1 MGRQIHALRLG
12 RLASRRGW
20 CQDRSSMKSLSGGA
34 FAALVFVA
42 FANPN
47 GFAQTFAPTPHATAT
62 QSAPAQ
68 TAAAQTAQLQELTK
82 KIDEQNAKIDML
94 SQQILKLQLAISNQ
108 RPGVMIGEGAP
119 PASTSSTSTSISAS
133 PEPSAK
139 AGDGNSHIVARG
151 ETLTSIARM
160 HNISVS
166 ELQKFNHIDNPLK
179 LQAGQTLLIPPSP
192 IPSPS
197 SSGE

>member
-1 MGRQIHALRLG
+1 MKSVIANAFTAFVLIT
-12 RLASRRGW
+12 LAS
-20 CQDRSSMKSLSGGA
+20 SS
-34 FAALVFVA
+34 
-42 FANPN
+42 N
-47 GFAQTFAPTPHATAT
+47 FAQTSAPTPKTTVT
-62 QSAPAQ
+62 QPAPP
-68 TAAAQTAQLQELTK
+68 QTAQLQELTK

-94 SQQILKLQLAISNQ
+94 SQQILKLQTQLSNQ
-108 RPGVMIGEGAP
+108 RPGVIIGEGAP
-119 PASTSSTSTSISAS
+119 STSTSAAS
-133 PEPSAK
+133 TSTPAPAEASAK

-166 ELQKFNHIDNPLK
+166 ELQKFNHIDNPLR

-197 SSGE
+197 SSGD

>member
-1 MGRQIHALRLG
+1 MGRQAGALPLAL
-12 RLASRRGW
+12 LASGSAW

-34 FAALVFVA
+34 LAAFVVA
-42 FANPN
+42 LTNPSA
-47 GFAQTFAPTPHATAT
+47 FAQTFAPTPHASAT
-62 QSAPAQ
+62 QPAPAQ
-68 TAAAQTAQLQELTK
+68 TAAAEAAEIQELTK
-82 KIDEQNAKIDML
+82 KIDKQNTKIDML
-94 SQQILKLQLAISNQ
+94 SQQILKLQLAIANQ

-119 PASTSSTSTSISAS
+119 SASTSATSTSTAAS

-139 AGDGNSHIVARG
+139 AGDGNSHTVARG

-160 HNISVS
+160 HNVSVS
-166 ELQKFNHIDNPLK
+166 ELQKFNHIENPLK
-179 LQAGQTLLIPPSP
+179 LMAGQTLLIPPSP

>member
-1 MGRQIHALRLG
+1 
-12 RLASRRGW
+12 
-20 CQDRSSMKSLSGGA
+20 
-34 FAALVFVA
+34 
-42 FANPN
+42 
-47 GFAQTFAPTPHATAT
+47 
-62 QSAPAQ
+62 
-68 TAAAQTAQLQELTK
+68 
-82 KIDEQNAKIDML
+82 ML
-94 SQQILKLQLAISNQ
+94 SQQILKLQSQLSNQ

-119 PASTSSTSTSISAS
+119 PTSTSTASTSTPAAA
-133 PEPSAK
+133 EPSVK

>member
-1 MGRQIHALRLG
+1 
-12 RLASRRGW
+12 
-20 CQDRSSMKSLSGGA
+20 MKSLTGNA
-34 FAALVFVA
+34 FAPFVLIALA
-42 FANPN
+42 SSSSL
-47 GFAQTFAPTPHATAT
+47 AQTFAPTPKTAAT
-62 QSAPAQ
+62 Q
-68 TAAAQTAQLQELTK
+68 TAATQTAQLQELTK

-94 SQQILKLQLAISNQ
+94 SQQILKLQLQLSNQ
-108 RPGVMIGEGAP
+108 RPGVMIGEGA
-119 PASTSSTSTSISAS
+119 ASTSIPPSGTTSTSVAAPAES
-133 PEPSAK
+133 SAK
-139 AGDGNSHIVARG
+139 ASDGNSHIVARG
-151 ETLTSIARM
+151 ETLTSIAKM

>member
-1 MGRQIHALRLG
+1 
-12 RLASRRGW
+12 
-20 CQDRSSMKSLSGGA
+20 MKSLVTN
-34 FAALVFVA
+34 ALTASVLIA
-42 FANPN
+42 LASSN
-47 GFAQTFAPTPHATAT
+47 GFAQTIAPTPHASAT
-62 QSAPAQ
+62 Q
-68 TAAAQTAQLQELTK
+68 AAADQAAQLQELTK
-82 KIDEQNAKIDML
+82 KIEEQNAKIDML
-94 SQQILKLQLAISNQ
+94 SQQILKLQSQLSNQ

-119 PASTSSTSTSISAS
+119 STSTSTSTVSTSTPAAA
-133 PEPSAK
+133 EPSAK

-160 HNISVS
+160 HNVSVG

>member
-1 MGRQIHALRLG
+1 
-12 RLASRRGW
+12 
-20 CQDRSSMKSLSGGA
+20 MKSLVA
-34 FAALVFVA
+34 NALAAAVLIA
-42 FANPN
+42 LASSN
-47 GFAQTFAPTPHATAT
+47 GFAQTSAPTPHTAAT
-62 QSAPAQ
+62 Q
-68 TAAAQTAQLQELTK
+68 AAAGQAAQLQELTK
-82 KIDEQNAKIDML
+82 KIEEQNAKIDML
-94 SQQILKLQLAISNQ
+94 SQQILKLQSQLSNQ

-119 PASTSSTSTSISAS
+119 STSTSSAS
-133 PEPSAK
+133 TSTPAPAEPSVK

-197 SSGE
+197 TSGE

>member
-1 MGRQIHALRLG
+1 
-12 RLASRRGW
+12 
-20 CQDRSSMKSLSGGA
+20 MKSLFGGA
-34 FAALVFVA
+34 FAVLVFVVLA
-42 FANPN
+42 SSNSF
-47 GFAQTFAPTPHATAT
+47 GQTFAPTPHSAAT
-62 QSAPAQ
+62 Q
-68 TAAAQTAQLQELTK
+68 AAATQTAQLQELTK

-94 SQQILKLQLAISNQ
+94 SQQILKLQLQLSIQ
-108 RPGVMIGEGAP
+108 RPGVMIGEGSA
-119 PASTSSTSTSISAS
+119 STSTSTSTPAAAES
-133 PEPSAK
+133 STK
-139 AGDGNSHIVARG
+139 TGDGNSHIVARG
-151 ETLTSIARM
+151 ETLTSIAKM

>member
-1 MGRQIHALRLG
+1 
-12 RLASRRGW
+12 
-20 CQDRSSMKSLSGGA
+20 MKSLVA
-34 FAALVFVA
+34 NAVAASVLIA
-42 FANPN
+42 LASSN
-47 GFAQTFAPTPHATAT
+47 GFAQTSAPTPHTTAT
-62 QSAPAQ
+62 Q
-68 TAAAQTAQLQELTK
+68 AAAGQAAQLQELTK
-82 KIDEQNAKIDML
+82 KIEEQNAKIDML
-94 SQQILKLQLAISNQ
+94 SQQILKLQSQLSNQ

-119 PASTSSTSTSISAS
+119 STSTSTSTVSTSTPAAA
-133 PEPSAK
+133 EPSAK

-160 HNISVS
+160 HNVSVG

>member
-1 MGRQIHALRLG
+1 
-12 RLASRRGW
+12 
-20 CQDRSSMKSLSGGA
+20 MKSLFGPVLAA
-34 FAALVFVA
+34 FVFVA
-42 FANPN
+42 LASSNS
-47 GFAQTFAPTPHATAT
+47 FAQTLGATPKATAT
-62 QSAPAQ
+62 Q
-68 TAAAQTAQLQELTK
+68 TAANQTAQLQELTK

-94 SQQILKLQLAISNQ
+94 SQQILKLQLQLSNQ
-108 RPGVMIGEGAP
+108 RPGVMIGEGSA
-119 PASTSSTSTSISAS
+119 STSTSTPAAAESS
-133 PEPSAK
+133 TK
-139 AGDGNSHIVARG
+139 TGDGNSHIVARG
-151 ETLTSIARM
+151 ETLTSIAKM

>member
-1 MGRQIHALRLG
+1 
-12 RLASRRGW
+12 
-20 CQDRSSMKSLSGGA
+20 MKSLVA
-34 FAALVFVA
+34 NALAASVLIA
-42 FANPN
+42 LASSN
-47 GFAQTFAPTPHATAT
+47 GFAQTIAPTPHAAAT
-62 QSAPAQ
+62 Q
-68 TAAAQTAQLQELTK
+68 AAAGETAQLQELTK
-82 KIDEQNAKIDML
+82 KIEEQNAKIDML
-94 SQQILKLQLAISNQ
+94 SQQILKLQLQLSNQ

-119 PASTSSTSTSISAS
+119 STSTSTAS
-133 PEPSAK
+133 TSTPAPAEPPVK

-160 HNISVS
+160 HNVSVG

>member
-1 MGRQIHALRLG
+1 
-12 RLASRRGW
+12 
-20 CQDRSSMKSLSGGA
+20 MKSLVANGLIASVLI
-34 FAALVFVA
+34 ALA
-42 FANPN
+42 SLN
-47 GFAQTFAPTPHATAT
+47 GFAQTIAPTPHASAT
-62 QSAPAQ
+62 Q
-68 TAAAQTAQLQELTK
+68 AAAGQAAQLQELTK
-82 KIDEQNAKIDML
+82 KIEEQNAKIDML
-94 SQQILKLQLAISNQ
+94 SQQILKLQSQLSNQ

-119 PASTSSTSTSISAS
+119 STSTSTSISTAS
-133 PEPSAK
+133 TSTPAAAEPSAK

-160 HNISVS
+160 HNVSVG

>member
-1 MGRQIHALRLG
+1 
-12 RLASRRGW
+12 
-20 CQDRSSMKSLSGGA
+20 MKSLFRGA
-34 FAALVFVA
+34 FAVLVFVVLA
-42 FANPN
+42 SSNSF
-47 GFAQTFAPTPHATAT
+47 GQTFAPTPHSAAT
-62 QSAPAQ
+62 Q
-68 TAAAQTAQLQELTK
+68 TAATQTAQLQELTK

-94 SQQILKLQLAISNQ
+94 SQQILKLQLQLSNQ
-108 RPGVMIGEGAP
+108 RPGVMIGEGSA
-119 PASTSSTSTSISAS
+119 STSTSTSTPAAAES
-133 PEPSAK
+133 STK
-139 AGDGNSHIVARG
+139 TGDGNSHIVARG
-151 ETLTSIARM
+151 ETLTSIAKM

>member
-1 MGRQIHALRLG
+1 MKPLFGR
-12 RLASRRGW
+12 
-20 CQDRSSMKSLSGGA
+20 A
-34 FAALVFVA
+34 FAAFVFVA
-42 FANPN
+42 LASLNS
-47 GFAQTFAPTPHATAT
+47 FAQTSAPTPKTAAT
-62 QSAPAQ
+62 Q
-68 TAAAQTAQLQELTK
+68 TAAIQTPQLQELMK

-94 SQQILKLQLAISNQ
+94 SQQILKLQSQLSNQ
-108 RPGVMIGEGAP
+108 RPGVMIGEAAP
-119 PASTSSTSTSISAS
+119 STSTSAAS
-133 PEPSAK
+133 TSTPVPAEPSAK

-160 HNISVS
+160 HNVSVS

-197 SSGE
+197 SSGD

>member
-1 MGRQIHALRLG
+1 
-12 RLASRRGW
+12 
-20 CQDRSSMKSLSGGA
+20 MKSLFGRV
-34 FAALVFVA
+34 FAAFVFLA
-42 FANPN
+42 LANSSSV
-47 GFAQTFAPTPHATAT
+47 AQTFATTPHATST
-62 QSAPAQ
+62 QSAAPQ
-68 TAAAQTAQLQELTK
+68 TAGAQITQIQELTK

-94 SQQILKLQLAISNQ
+94 SQQILKLQSQLSNQ

-119 PASTSSTSTSISAS
+119 SAATSATSATSTSISAS
-133 PEPSAK
+133 PEPSVK
-139 AGDGNSHIVARG
+139 AADGNSHIVARG

>member
-1 MGRQIHALRLG
+1 
-12 RLASRRGW
+12 
-20 CQDRSSMKSLSGGA
+20 MKSLTA
-34 FAALVFVA
+34 RTLVALVFTIL
-42 FANPN
+42 ANSG
-47 GFAQTFAPTPHATAT
+47 GFGQTFAPSPKTAPT
-62 QSAPAQ
+62 Q
-68 TAAAQTAQLQELTK
+68 TVDLQALAK

-94 SQQILKLQLAISNQ
+94 SQQILKLQQSIANQ

-119 PASTSSTSTSISAS
+119 STSTSVTSTSTAAAAES
-133 PEPSAK
+133 VAN
-139 AGDGNSHIVARG
+139 AGNANMHVVARG

-160 HNISVS
+160 HNVSVS

-197 SSGE
+197 SSDQ